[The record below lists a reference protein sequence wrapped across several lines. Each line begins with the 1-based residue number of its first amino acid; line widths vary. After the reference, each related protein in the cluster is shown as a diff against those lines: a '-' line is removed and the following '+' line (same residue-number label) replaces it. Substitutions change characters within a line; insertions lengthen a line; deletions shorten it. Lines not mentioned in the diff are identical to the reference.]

1 MSNIDKVTKKMEGN
15 LYLMAQQRLELWKY
29 VQQVR
34 VIKYEEDEEVTEKC
48 LSIRKYKE
56 NRGRWSHTVVAPK
69 VGADPHVVRR
79 AIKGVSS
86 KAN

>member
-34 VIKYEEDEEVTEKC
+34 VIKYGCFPLV
-48 LSIRKYKE
+48 LF
-56 NRGRWSHTVVAPK
+56 P
-69 VGADPHVVRR
+69 
-79 AIKGVSS
+79 
-86 KAN
+86 